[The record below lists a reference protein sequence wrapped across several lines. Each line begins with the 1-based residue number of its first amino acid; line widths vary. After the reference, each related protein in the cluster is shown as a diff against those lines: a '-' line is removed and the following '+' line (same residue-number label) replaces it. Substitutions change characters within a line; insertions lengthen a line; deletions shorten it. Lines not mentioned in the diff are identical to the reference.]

1 MKDRTQITTTTGRRR
16 TLFRGFP
23 HGFPGPG
30 STEGMITKA
39 FDALTILSV
48 VAAAFPELTPAQ
60 RVLAAAGWWY
70 LTQLYGSDKPDT
82 Q

>member
-1 MKDRTQITTTTGRRR
+1 
-16 TLFRGFP
+16 
-23 HGFPGPG
+23 
-30 STEGMITKA
+30 MITKA